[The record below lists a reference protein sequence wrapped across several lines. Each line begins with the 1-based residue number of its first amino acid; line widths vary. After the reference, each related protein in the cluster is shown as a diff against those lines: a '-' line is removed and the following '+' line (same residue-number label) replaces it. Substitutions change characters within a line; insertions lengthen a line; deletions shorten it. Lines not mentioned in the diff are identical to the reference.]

1 MLRVPPARRAVPL
14 AADAMYPAHDA
25 QSRASWITLADG
37 ERVRVVATG
46 DPLAPPVLLL
56 HGWGC
61 SAFTWRHLAGPI
73 AAAGWRA
80 IAVDLRGHGLSD
92 RPADPEKY
100 SRDEMVTHLAATM
113 DALGV
118 KRAPIIAHSMGG
130 AVAMALALRSPE
142 RVTRLAL
149 FGAVGFGIVDRA
161 AWSQLLPPSV
171 TGALLPS
178 RIPRWAVKFALRH
191 SRGEAG
197 ISDEQEVDEYWA
209 PTQFPSFLNAM
220 RLLLHAFTWA
230 PWTPTELASVKQPVL
245 LLFGDRDPVVRP
257 QSVVPTLARCMCAAE
272 LHVAQGAGHVV
283 PEERPQWAL
292 DHVLPF
298 LGAPEPAVDF
308 AVGAAG

>member
-1 MLRVPPARRAVPL
+1 MSLTHRAVPL

-25 QSRASWITLADG
+25 QSRAAWVTLEGG
-37 ERVRVVATG
+37 ERVRVVETG
-46 DPLAPPVLLL
+46 DPLSPPVVLL

-61 SAFTWRHLAGPI
+61 SAFTWRLLAGPL

-80 IAVDLRGHGLSD
+80 IAIDLRGHGLSD
-92 RPADPEKY
+92 RPDDASKY
-100 SRDEMVTHLAATM
+100 SREEMVTHLAATL

-118 KRAPIIAHSMGG
+118 ERAPIVAHSMGG
-130 AVAMALALRSPE
+130 AVAMALAMRSPE
-142 RVTRLAL
+142 RVTRLVL

-161 AWSQLLPPSV
+161 AWSQLLPPSL

-191 SRGEAG
+191 SRGDAG

-230 PWTPTELASVKQPVL
+230 PWTPTELASVTQPVL
-245 LLFGDRDPVVRP
+245 LVFGDRDPVVRP
-257 QSVVPTLARCMCAAE
+257 QSVVPTLARSMHSAE
-272 LHVAQGAGHVV
+272 LVIAQGAGHVV
-283 PEERPQWAL
+283 PEERPAWTL
-292 DHVLPF
+292 EHVLPY
-298 LGAPEPAVDF
+298 LARADGHERISAE
-308 AVGAAG
+308 AAC